1 MAAKQYAVT
10 GAYVTVKTMTVDG
23 VKVIGLHRGAPVPAD
38 VDPAHLQHLLAHD
51 LVAEVGQA
59 AKADDMPEV
68 QRAQLDANE
77 AAKAGQ
83 LEAGA
88 RPPAQAAPAGGKP
101 GPAEASPAA
110 STSGAR
116 RK

>member
-1 MAAKQYAVT
+1 MAEPKRYVVT

-38 VDPAHLQHLLAHD
+38 VDPAHLQHLLDHN
-51 LVAEVGQA
+51 LVGEAGQVDVS
-59 AKADDMPEV
+59 DDMPEV

-83 LEAGA
+83 LEEGA
-88 RPPAQAAPAGGKP
+88 KPPA
-101 GPAEASPAA
+101 PAEAKPPQAA
-110 STSGAR
+110 SGTSTASTASRGKR
-116 RK
+116 